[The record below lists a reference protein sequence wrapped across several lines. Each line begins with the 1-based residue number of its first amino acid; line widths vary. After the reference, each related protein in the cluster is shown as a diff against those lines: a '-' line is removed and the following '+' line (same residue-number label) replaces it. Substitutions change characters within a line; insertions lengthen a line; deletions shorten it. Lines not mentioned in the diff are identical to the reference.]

1 MEADALML
9 GVLQRQKQAYLDEG
23 EVTAATRIDRI
34 DRAIALLVDNEDAF
48 VDALARDFGHRSRG
62 VSRVADIMTPL
73 MSLKHAKKHV
83 RRWMKPERRKL
94 DFPLGLLGARA
105 HVRYQPKGV
114 VGVISPWN
122 LPVAL
127 TFGPLA
133 GVFAAGNRVMIKP
146 SEFTP
151 ATAALM
157 ARLFAAAYDE
167 TEVAVFTGG
176 PDVGEAFS
184 KLPFDHLLF
193 TGSTAVG
200 RRVMQAAAQN
210 LVPVTLEMGGK
221 SPVIVGRGA
230 DIRQAAES
238 LIITKLVN
246 AGQLC
251 LAPDFVFVPEDRKQ
265 ELVDALE
272 AATVEMY
279 PTMRDNPDYCAVISE
294 RHRARLLSHLENAKA
309 HGAQVRTVNPAG
321 EDFDGEAAGAKM
333 PFSIV
338 IEPSDDMDVMQDEIF
353 GPVLP
358 IRGYREV
365 GEAIAYINAHPRPL
379 GLYYFGTDP
388 REEER
393 VMTETTSG
401 GVTLND
407 AAFHF
412 LQEGLPFGGVG
423 ASGMG
428 VYHGIDGFKTFSHAK
443 AVYRQARVNIARLI
457 GLKPPYGKKL
467 EKTLDREIRK

>member
-1 MEADALML
+1 ML
-9 GVLQRQKQAYLDEG
+9 SVLRRQKQAYLDEG

-34 DRAIALLVDNEDAF
+34 TRAITLLVDHEDAF
-48 VDALARDFGHRSRG
+48 VDALARDFGHRSRD
-62 VSRVADIMTPL
+62 VSRVVDIMTPL
-73 MSLKHAKKHV
+73 VSLKHAKKHV
-83 RRWMKPERRKL
+83 HRWMKPERRKL
-94 DFPLGLLGARA
+94 DFPLGLLGAKA

-133 GVFAAGNRVMIKP
+133 GVFGAGNRVMIKP

-184 KLPFDHLLF
+184 RLPFDHLLF

-200 RRVMQAAAQN
+200 RRVMQAAAEN

-221 SPVIVGRGA
+221 SPVIVGHGA
-230 DIRQAAES
+230 DVKQVAES

-251 LAPDFVFVPEDRKQ
+251 LAPDFIFVPEDRKQ
-265 ELVDALE
+265 ELVGALE

-294 RHRARLLSHLENAKA
+294 EHRARLQSHLENAKA
-309 HGAQVRTVNPAG
+309 LGAQVRTVNPSG
-321 EDFDGEAAGAKM
+321 EDFNGGAAGAKM
-333 PFSIV
+333 PLSIV
-338 IEPSDDMDVMQDEIF
+338 IEPTDDMDVMQDEIF

-358 IRGYREV
+358 IKGYRDV
-365 GEAIAYINAHPRPL
+365 GEAITYINAHARPL

-393 VMTETTSG
+393 VMVETTSG

-407 AAFHF
+407 VGFHF

-423 ASGMG
+423 ASGIG
-428 VYHGIDGFKTFSHAK
+428 GYHGIDGFKEFSHAK
-443 AVYRQARVNIARLI
+443 AVYRQAKVNIARLI

-467 EKTLDREIRK
+467 EKTLDREIKK